1 MDAAN
6 LIASA
11 GVLSLVIG
19 FGAQSLVKDIIAG
32 LFIVFEGEF
41 RVGDIVTIN
50 SYRGTV
56 MDIGLRTTK
65 IMAADGNIK
74 IYNNSDISGVVNM
87 TKETSIASITVGIEY
102 GEDLDFVEKVLEREL
117 PNLAKKNPAILEG
130 PMYGGVN
137 ELGQDSVNLV
147 ISAKANEKDVYGVKI
162 FMNREILRI
171 FKENNINIPFANV
184 TVSYL
189 EKSPDRKKE
198 EE

>member
-102 GEDLDFVEKVLEREL
+102 GEDLEFVEEVLEREL
-117 PNLAKKNPAILEG
+117 PKLAKKNPAILEG
-130 PMYGGVN
+130 PMYGGVM
-137 ELGQDSVNLV
+137 ELADNSVNLV
-147 ISAKANEKDVYGVKI
+147 ISAKANEKDVYGVKV
-162 FMNREILRI
+162 FLNREILRI
-171 FKENNINIPFANV
+171 FKENSINIPFANV